1 MNVLLRSF
9 DPETLLFYDIETVRM
24 NEELDVNSREFEMFQ
39 YKHRVKTTGELL
51 EEGEVVETYRK
62 NAALSPVYGKI
73 VCISMAFIKGDKCYY
88 KSLVGEE
95 KDIIDS
101 FMTAVE
107 KMKPSLVGYNNL
119 RFDGPFLRMR
129 AQAIEAKLIPD
140 KVNDSS
146 RKPWELEK
154 DVVDL
159 MEHIRG
165 CFMNPLSL
173 DEACYLFGVESPKS
187 DIGGAQVS
195 DVFYNGEIERIA
207 RYCNGDVVA
216 CVKLFLKLTGR
227 DNLVTEYIDKSAP
240 LQKSE
245 EAPTQEN
252 LLKVIRDD
260 KQVTVASEAALM
272 ELAGK
277 MKAAERKALVGLV
290 KAALARV
297 IFTEEEEAMF
307 KAIQKGKK

>member
-1 MNVLLRSF
+1 MNTLLRSF

-39 YKHRVKTTGELL
+39 YKHRIKTTGELL
-51 EEGEVVETYRK
+51 EEGEVVETYKK

-73 VCISMAFIKGDKCYY
+73 VCISMAFIKGNSCYY

-95 KDIIDS
+95 KDVIDS

-107 KMKPSLVGYNNL
+107 KMKPSLAGYNNL

-129 AQAIEAKLIPD
+129 AQAVGAKLIPD

-159 MEHIRG
+159 MEHVRG
-165 CFMNPLSL
+165 SFMNPLSL

-195 DVFYNGEIERIA
+195 DVFYSGDIQRIA
-207 RYCNGDVVA
+207 KYCNGDVVA

-227 DNLVTEYIDKSAP
+227 EGLVTEWIDKSEGVE
-240 LQKSE
+240 KKE
-245 EAPTQEN
+245 ETPQEN
-252 LLKVIRDD
+252 LLGIIRAD
-260 KQVTVASEAALM
+260 KQVTEASEEALM
-272 ELAGK
+272 ALAAK
-277 MKAAERKALVGLV
+277 IKAPERKVLVRLV

-297 IFTEEEEAMF
+297 IFTEEEEALF